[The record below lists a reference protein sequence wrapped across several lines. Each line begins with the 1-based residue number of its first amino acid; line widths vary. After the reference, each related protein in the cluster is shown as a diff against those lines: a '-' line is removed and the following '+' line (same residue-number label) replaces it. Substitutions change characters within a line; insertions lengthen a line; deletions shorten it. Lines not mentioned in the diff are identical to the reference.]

1 MPLASLSEQG
11 FAEFNPAIYLGATA
25 TSNEYHITGFS
36 KYGLLKF
43 HLPLPVRGHSFAINP
58 QKHIAV
64 QISRRPSRY
73 ACEIDLV
80 NGAISSEFST
90 PDDRHFYGHGVFSS
104 DGRLLY
110 TTENNFDKET
120 GVIGVYDSEN
130 NYKRV
135 GEMNSYGVGPHEIK
149 LLWNSN
155 ILVVANG
162 GILTHPDL
170 PRVKLNIPT
179 MSPSLCYIDRHSGQL
194 LRKVQLEESI
204 QQLSIRHIDVNKNNV
219 VAVAGQYEG
228 PDEDLVPLVALH
240 QINGSRLSQGESRM
254 QWLKGPQ
261 RIFRSMKHYCGSVC
275 FDTSGEIIAVTAP
288 RGNLIT
294 FWSARSGH
302 YLSTVEINDSSGVAS
317 TSTAGDFFASTGRGE
332 LFIVGAYSNEAR
344 RMEAAHFKLDHWDNH
359 LMV

>member
-11 FAEFNPAIYLGATA
+11 FAEFNPATYLGATA
-25 TSNEYHITGFS
+25 TNNRYHVTGFS

-43 HLPLPVRGHSFAINP
+43 HLPLPVRGHSFAMNP

-64 QISRRPSRY
+64 QISRRPGRY

-110 TTENNFDKET
+110 TTENNFDKEI

-135 GEMNSYGVGPHEIK
+135 GEMNSYGIGPHEIK
-149 LLWNSN
+149 LLWNRD

-204 QQLSIRHIDVNKNNV
+204 QQLSIRHIDVNKNNM

-228 PDEDLVPLVALH
+228 PAGDLVPLVALH
-240 QINGSRLSQGESRM
+240 QINGDRLSQEESRM
-254 QWLKGPQ
+254 QWLKGPKS
-261 RIFRSMKHYCGSVC
+261 IFRSMKHYCGSVS
-275 FDTSGEIIAVTAP
+275 FDTSGEIIAVSAP

-294 FWSARSGH
+294 FWSARNGH

-317 TSTAGDFFASTGRGE
+317 TSTAGEFFASTGRGE
-332 LFIVGAYSNEAR
+332 LFIVGAYSNKAR
-344 RMEAAHFKLDHWDNH
+344 RMNATHFKPDHWDNH